1 MGDRFEPKSLTF
13 KASKRP
19 YRKISDGRYF
29 AFNPI
34 PHYGYYKIR
43 LFFGIIF
50 FPPLEDDSA
59 HSTLTQPELLWIVLN
74 GNVFGFRANKSG
86 LLTKKLFCNITYM
99 SYCVFYIC
107 F

>member
-34 PHYGYYKIR
+34 PYYGYYKIR
-43 LFFGIIF
+43 LFFGILF
-50 FPPLEDDSA
+50 FSLLENRSA
-59 HSTLTQPELLWIVLN
+59 HSALKKIELLWIERVQ
-74 GNVFGFRANKSG
+74 V
-86 LLTKKLFCNITYM
+86 
-99 SYCVFYIC
+99 
-107 F
+107 

>member
-43 LFFGIIF
+43 PFFGILYFLRLNMALRI
-50 FPPLEDDSA
+50 
-59 HSTLTQPELLWIVLN
+59 LL
-74 GNVFGFRANKSG
+74 
-86 LLTKKLFCNITYM
+86 
-99 SYCVFYIC
+99 
-107 F
+107 

>member
-13 KASKRP
+13 KTSKRP

-43 LFFGIIF
+43 PFFGIFIF
-50 FPPLEDDSA
+50 SPLEYNSA
-59 HSTLTQPELLWIVLN
+59 YSTLKPLELLWIERVL
-74 GNVFGFRANKSG
+74 F
-86 LLTKKLFCNITYM
+86 
-99 SYCVFYIC
+99 
-107 F
+107 